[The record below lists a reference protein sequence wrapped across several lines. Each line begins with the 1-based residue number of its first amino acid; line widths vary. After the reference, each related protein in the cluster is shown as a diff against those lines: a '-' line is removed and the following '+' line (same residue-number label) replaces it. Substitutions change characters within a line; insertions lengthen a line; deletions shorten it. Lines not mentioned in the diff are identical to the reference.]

1 MNDKKKTLYILPNF
15 LGIKHPDAWLPSF
28 YHQKVASI
36 TAIFCESFK
45 TAELL
50 ISRTPL
56 NDEVALFEINEHTQW
71 KESLGEINSLFQKHQ
86 NIGVLSDA
94 GLPGVA
100 DPGAK
105 IIALAHQYNWEV
117 EILPGANSMIYA
129 LASSGF
135 NGQKFAF
142 KGYLSID
149 NKTKLSQI
157 QLMVS
162 RLEKEDETQI
172 FMETPYRNVALLND
186 ILSQCPANLE
196 LCIACNILDKTS
208 WVKTKSIK
216 EWKVFCAQNDIN
228 DYIKKKPVVFVL
240 GKSG

>member
-1 MNDKKKTLYILPNF
+1 MNDTKKTLFILPNF
-15 LGIKHPDAWLPSF
+15 IGIKHPDAWLPSF
-28 YHQKVASI
+28 YHPKVEAI

-56 NDEVALFEINEHTQW
+56 NDNIMLFEVNEHTQW
-71 KESLGEINSLFQKHQ
+71 GASSKAINTIFSTHHV
-86 NIGVLSDA
+86 IGVLSDA

-105 IIALAHQYNWEV
+105 IIALAHKNNWDV

-149 NKTKLSQI
+149 MKSKIKQMQTMIN
-157 QLMVS
+157 

-186 ILSQCPANLE
+186 LLSHCPEQYE
-196 LCIACNILDKTS
+196 LCIACNILDNNS
-208 WVKTKSIK
+208 WIKTKSIK
-216 EWKVFCAQNDIN
+216 NWKAFCEQHDIN
-228 DYIKKKPVVFVL
+228 LFIKKKPVVFVL
-240 GKSG
+240 GKSE